1 MLELLPAVAASGEDC
16 ADSADDSADGLDAA
30 ATIAATGGSPLP
42 LAANEESGPY
52 DSVGATLP
60 LRMPLRVAS
69 GLLESTRVLRV
80 SSGYGAGLTE
90 V

>member
-1 MLELLPAVAASGEDC
+1 MLELLPAAAASGEDR
-16 ADSADDSADGLDAA
+16 ADGADDSSGLDAA
-30 ATIAATGGSPLP
+30 ATAAATGGSPLP

-60 LRMPLRVAS
+60 SRMPLRVA
-69 GLLESTRVLRV
+69 GGFLESTRVLRV